1 MKELTRIKLI
11 NWHYFVNQTIEI
23 NGSTL
28 ITGDNGSGKSTIL
41 DALQLVLV
49 ADLRRIK
56 FNVSAFDETR
66 RNLLGYLRC
75 KTGNDSEDGRVYLRS
90 GDITSYV
97 ALEFYDTV
105 KNKYF
110 ILGVA
115 VDSYADNATW
125 DSKYFKIED
134 CRLEDSLFMAGKRP
148 YNIKE
153 LKGALRGRKATVYA
167 TAEFYRKDLLV
178 KLGSLNERFFS
189 LFVKAIS
196 FKPITDIRQ
205 FVYSYVLE
213 ERHINIDV
221 MRENLLRYK
230 EYSDLAAQTREKIG
244 ALEKI
249 LDKHAEVAR
258 EKEKVLV
265 QEYLIRRGTRDR
277 AAGELEENTRQER
290 VKRVE
295 LAGLEDELIRVRQR
309 MLELERDYEDHRDT
323 LAANKTFQLVDRL
336 NREIIDLKNR
346 LQEIQAERNRVAA
359 TAGAEARAL
368 RNLRD
373 SAGEELL
380 GAGEMDRLEALAAL
394 LEEVARGRVPVGAAA
409 GSGVDAGV
417 ATGAGTAAAGAGA
430 AVIASVDA
438 GNGTGGAGPDD
449 ATGASGDAAVAA
461 TARRLAE
468 GQALLAAIAARV
480 NEQLWECNGKTR
492 QLRDEEQ
499 QLLRELESLRN
510 KKFVYDRRVTELRDL
525 IAQSFH
531 KRGQN
536 VIPAVL
542 CELLEVPDEKWQ
554 DAVEGWLNTQRF
566 DLIVEPRHFDYAL
579 GVYERYKRKHNI
591 SGVGLVNTGKVLKFL
606 NRMEKGSLA
615 EEVRSENKYA
625 LAYVRQ
631 LMGNVMKCEH
641 EHELKLH
648 RRAIT
653 PTCMTYQN
661 NAARQIHFHVYETP
675 FIGERAFA
683 RQIARKEAR
692 LAEVLA
698 ELKLLER
705 RAGSLQALL
714 PLCAGRD
721 EKYIFIRERL
731 GVFRRL
737 EETRAR
743 LREKQQELS
752 AIDTTGIAEIQ
763 NKMKQ
768 LKLEIEATGKLIEEK
783 VGARGRL
790 EGDLERITG
799 ARAALETAAD
809 QAEEDLR
816 SFSEA
821 HPGVAEVGA
830 KRYERERRKKTPG
843 EIAANFLHNRKSLD
857 TLIYNKRQELAEL
870 LIGYANRYQF
880 GGRVDADD
888 VEEFRA
894 EYDKLTRSE
903 LPEYEEKINQAQK
916 EAEIEFKEHF
926 IFKLRENIENAHTE
940 FNFLNDALKGITFG
954 TDSYRFLVKPS
965 EQHRK
970 FHDMI
975 MDTDMVEGG
984 RSLFDSMFRERH
996 KEAMDELFD
1005 RIINLPPQYLP
1016 ESIAEFTDYR
1026 TFLDYDIKIYHSNGE
1041 TSTFSKVCREKSGGE
1056 TQTPYYVAIV
1066 ASFVQLYRAK
1076 TNRDSIR
1083 LMMFDEAF
1091 NRMDSDRVENS
1102 LRFIRE
1108 LGMQAII
1115 AAPTDKCE
1123 YIAPHVPTTLL
1134 VLRDGHYSWIEDYH
1148 QLKLEAAGQLKQAAV
1163 LGQS

>member
-11 NWHYFVNQTIEI
+11 NWHYFVNQTIELR
-23 NGSTL
+23 GSTL

-49 ADLRRIK
+49 ADLRKIK
-56 FNVSAFDETR
+56 FNVSAFDETK

-75 KTGNDSEDGRVYLRS
+75 KTGSDSEEGRVYLRW

-97 ALEFYDTV
+97 ALEFYDDV
-105 KNKYF
+105 RRKYF

-115 VDSYADNATW
+115 VDSYADNITW

-134 CRLEDSLFMAGKRP
+134 CRLDDKLFLTGNRP

-153 LKGALRGRKATVYA
+153 LKAALRGKKATVYA
-167 TAEFYRKDLLV
+167 SAEQYRKDLLV
-178 KLGSLNERFFS
+178 KLGSLSERFFS

-196 FKPITDIRQ
+196 FKPITDIRE

-213 ERHINIDV
+213 EKHINIDV

-244 ALEKI
+244 ALENI
-249 LDKHAEVAR
+249 LARHAEIAR

-265 QEYLIRRGTRDR
+265 QEYLIRRGTRDQ
-277 AAGELEENTRQER
+277 AAAALAENERQER
-290 VKRVE
+290 EKQ
-295 LAGLEDELIRVRQR
+295 A
-309 MLELERDYEDHRDT
+309 ELER
-323 LAANKTFQLVDRL
+323 L
-336 NREIIDLKNR
+336 
-346 LQEIQAERNRVAA
+346 
-359 TAGAEARAL
+359 
-368 RNLRD
+368 
-373 SAGEELL
+373 GEELL
-380 GAGEMDRLEALAAL
+380 GARRRKSDLTAEHDNLRDVLAADDVFQRVERLHRELADLRLQLEQVQGERDKVTAAAAAEAKALAGLLDGAGEEL
-394 LEEVARGRVPVGAAA
+394 LEPGERESLARLAEMLREVARGGLPA
-409 GSGVDAGV
+409 DAGED
-417 ATGAGTAAAGAGA
+417 GARAA
-430 AVIASVDA
+430 
-438 GNGTGGAGPDD
+438 
-449 ATGASGDAAVAA
+449 
-461 TARRLAE
+461 LAE
-468 GQALLAAIAARV
+468 GRALLSQVAARV
-480 NEQLWECNGKTR
+480 REKLWECQGKMG
-492 QLRDEEQ
+492 QLREEEQ
-499 QLLRELESLRN
+499 ELRRDLESLRN

-525 IAQSFH
+525 ITRSFRQ
-531 KRGQN
+531 RGQE
-536 VIPAVL
+536 VVPAVL

-566 DLIVEPRHFDYAL
+566 DLIVEPQYFNFAL
-579 GVYERYKRKHNI
+579 SVYERYKRKYNI
-591 SGVGLVNTGKVLKFL
+591 SGVGLVNTGRVLKFL
-606 NRMEKGSLA
+606 NRVEKGSLA
-615 EEVRSENKYA
+615 EEVRSDNRYA
-625 LAYVRQ
+625 LAYVHQ
-631 LMGNVMKCEH
+631 LMGNVMKCEN
-641 EHELKLH
+641 EQELKRH

-675 FIGERAFA
+675 YIGERAFA

-692 LAEVLA
+692 LQEVLA
-698 ELKLLER
+698 EIGALEE

-714 PLCAGRD
+714 PLCAERD
-721 EKYIFIRERL
+721 EKYIFIRDRL
-731 GVFRRL
+731 EVFRRL
-737 EETRAR
+737 EETRAQIK
-743 LREKQQELS
+743 EKQEELD
-752 AIDTTGIAEIQ
+752 AIDTSGIAEIQ
-763 NKMKQ
+763 RKMDAIK
-768 LKLEIEATGKLIEEK
+768 KDIAAVEGRIEDII
-783 VGARGRL
+783 GARGRL
-790 EGDLERITG
+790 QGELDQLAA
-799 ARAALETAAD
+799 ARAGLE
-809 QAEEDLR
+809 AEWERAEGDLR
-816 SFSEA
+816 SFSDE
-821 HPGVAEVGA
+821 HPGVVPVGEQ
-830 KRYERERRKKTPG
+830 RYERERRKKSPG

-857 TLIYNKRQELAEL
+857 TLISNKKQELIKL
-870 LIGYANRYQF
+870 LSDYANTYQF

-894 EYDKLTRSE
+894 EYEKLTGSE
-903 LPEYEEKINQAQK
+903 LPEYEEKINQAQR

-926 IFKLRENIENAHTE
+926 IFKLRENIENAYTE
-940 FNFLNDALKGITFG
+940 FNFLNEALKGITFG
-954 TDSYRFLVKPS
+954 TDRYRFLVKPS
-965 EQHRK
+965 ESHRK

-984 RSLFDSMFRERH
+984 RSLFDSLFRERH

-1005 RIINLPPQYLP
+1005 KIINLPPQYLP
-1016 ESIAEFTDYR
+1016 ESIAEYTDYR

-1102 LRFIRE
+1102 LRFIQE

-1134 VLRDGHYSWIEDYH
+1134 VLRDGHYSWIEDYR
-1148 QLKLEAAGQLKQAAV
+1148 QLRQLTAEAAGSGL
-1163 LGQS
+1163 S

>member
-28 ITGDNGSGKSTIL
+28 VTGDNGSGKSTIL

-75 KTGNDSEDGRVYLRS
+75 KTGNDSEDGRVYLRA

-105 KNKYF
+105 KHKYF

-115 VDSYADNATW
+115 VDSYADNTTW

-134 CRLEDSLFMAGKRP
+134 CRLEDELFMAGKRP

-153 LKGALRGRKATVYA
+153 LKGALRGKKATVYA

-249 LDKHAEVAR
+249 LGKHAEIAR

-265 QEYLIRRGTRDR
+265 QEYLIRRGNRDR
-277 AAGELEENTRQER
+277 AAGELEENTRLEQA
-290 VKRVE
+290 KRDE
-295 LAGLEDELIRVRQR
+295 LAVVEDELTRARR
-309 MLELERDYEDHRDT
+309 RERELERDYEEHRDT
-323 LAANKTFQLVDRL
+323 LAANETFQLVERL
-336 NREIIDLKNR
+336 NREIAGLKDALR
-346 LQEIQAERNRVAA
+346 EIEAERDRVAA
-359 TAGAEARAL
+359 TAAGEARAL
-368 RNLRD
+368 RELRD
-373 SAGEELL
+373 RAGEDLP
-380 GAGEMDRLEALAAL
+380 GGVDAGRLEELAAL
-394 LEEVARGRVPVGAAA
+394 LGEVARGRLPAAPAA
-409 GSGVDAGV
+409 G
-417 ATGAGTAAAGAGA
+417 TG
-430 AVIASVDA
+430 D
-438 GNGTGGAGPDD
+438 GTGGDGPAAGVTPAAN
-449 ATGASGDAAVAA
+449 ATGDAAGDAA
-461 TARRLAE
+461 AAAAARRLAA
-468 GQALLAAIAARV
+468 GQALLAGIATRV
-480 NEQLWECNGKTR
+480 NEQLWECNGR
-492 QLRDEEQ
+492 AAQLRGEEQ
-499 QLLRELESLRN
+499 QLRRELDSLRN

-525 IAQSFH
+525 IARSFQ
-531 KRGQN
+531 KRGQQ
-536 VIPAVL
+536 VVPAVL

-566 DLIVEPRHFDYAL
+566 DLIVEPRYFDYAL
-579 GVYERYKRKHNI
+579 EVYERHKREHNI

-606 NRMEKGSLA
+606 HRMERGSLA
-615 EEVRSENKYA
+615 EEVRSDNQYA

-641 EHELKLH
+641 EHELKSH

-692 LAEVLA
+692 LAEVTGA
-698 ELKLLER
+698 LKLLDR
-705 RAGSLQALL
+705 RAGALKALL

-731 GVFRRL
+731 DVFRRL
-737 EETRAR
+737 EGTRTR
-743 LREKQQELS
+743 LREKQRELA

-763 NKMKQ
+763 NKIKQ
-768 LKLEIEATGKLIEEK
+768 LKREIEATGKYIEAK
-783 VGARGRL
+783 AGARGRL
-790 EGDLERITG
+790 EGELERVAG
-799 ARAALETAAD
+799 ARAALEAAVE
-809 QAEEDLR
+809 QAEQDLR

-821 HPGVAEVGA
+821 NPGVVEAGA
-830 KRYERERRKKTPG
+830 KRYERERRKKSPG

-857 TLIYNKRQELAEL
+857 TLVYHKRQELAEL

-880 GGRVDADD
+880 GGRVDVDD
-888 VEEFRA
+888 IGEFRA

-903 LPEYEEKINQAQK
+903 LPEYEERINQAQK
-916 EAEIEFKEHF
+916 EAEVEFKEHF

-954 TDSYRFLVKPS
+954 TDSYRFVVKPS
-965 EQHRK
+965 EQYRK

-996 KEAMDELFD
+996 REAMDDLFD

-1041 TSTFSKVCREKSGGE
+1041 TSTFSRVCREKSGGE

-1134 VLRDGHYSWIEDYH
+1134 VLREGHYSWIEDYH
-1148 QLKLEAAGQLKQAAV
+1148 QLKLEAAGQLRQTAA
-1163 LGQS
+1163 LGRP

>member
-11 NWHYFVNQTIEI
+11 NWHYFVNQTIDI
-23 NGSTL
+23 SGSTL
-28 ITGDNGSGKSTIL
+28 VTGDNGSGKSTIL

-49 ADLRRIK
+49 ADLRQIK
-56 FNVSAFDETR
+56 FNVSAFDETK

-75 KTGNDSEDGRVYLRS
+75 KTGSDSDDGRVYLRS

-97 ALEFYDTV
+97 ALEFYDTG
-105 KNKYF
+105 KKKYF

-115 VDSYADNATW
+115 VDSYADNSTYN
-125 DSKYFKIED
+125 SKYFKIED
-134 CRLEDSLFMAGKRP
+134 CRLKDSLFLAGKRP

-153 LKGALRGRKATVYA
+153 LKGALRGKKATVYA
-167 TAEFYRKDLLV
+167 TAESYRKDLLV
-178 KLGSLNERFFS
+178 KLGSLSERFFS

-213 ERHINIDV
+213 ERYINIDV
-221 MRENLLRYK
+221 MRENLQRYK

-244 ALEKI
+244 VLEKI
-249 LDKHAEVAR
+249 LAKFKEIDR
-258 EKEKVLV
+258 EKKKVLV
-265 QEYLIRRGTRDR
+265 QEYLIRRGTRDK
-277 AAGELEENTRQER
+277 AAAELEENIRQER
-290 VKRVE
+290 ENRGGLQKLEEE
-295 LAGLEDELIRVRQR
+295 LLRARRQKSD
-309 MLELERDYEDHRDT
+309 LERDYEAHRDT
-323 LAANKTFQLVDRL
+323 LAANSTFQLVERL
-336 NREIIDLKNR
+336 NREIKELRLKLEELESKR
-346 LQEIQAERNRVAA
+346 DKVIAA
-359 TAGAEARAL
+359 AGREARS
-368 RNLRD
+368 LRD
-373 SAGEELL
+373 LLENAGEDLL
-380 GAGEMDRLEALAAL
+380 GAEERDRLEALAELCA
-394 LEEVARGRVPVGAAA
+394 EIARGRVPEVTGTEGAFRVLA
-409 GSGVDAGV
+409 G
-417 ATGAGTAAAGAGA
+417 
-430 AVIASVDA
+430 
-438 GNGTGGAGPDD
+438 
-449 ATGASGDAAVAA
+449 
-461 TARRLAE
+461 
-468 GQALLAAIAARV
+468 GQALLNSIGARI
-480 NEQLWECNGKTR
+480 NEKLWECNGKIK
-492 QLRDEEQ
+492 QLQEEEGELQRD
-499 QLLRELESLRN
+499 LESLRN

-525 IAQSFH
+525 ISRNFR
-531 KRGQN
+531 KRGQK

-542 CELLEVPDEKWQ
+542 CELLEVPNEKWQ

-566 DLIVEPRHFDYAL
+566 DLIVEPEHFNFAL
-579 GVYERYKRKHNI
+579 SVYERYKRKHNI

-606 NRMEKGSLA
+606 NRQEKGSLA
-615 EEVRSENKYA
+615 EEVRSDNKYA

-631 LMGNVMKCEH
+631 LMGNVMKCEN
-641 EHELKLH
+641 EQELKRH

-692 LAEVLA
+692 LEEVLA
-698 ELKLLER
+698 GKKLLVQNAE
-705 RAGSLQALL
+705 ALQELL

-731 GVFRRL
+731 DVFETIEDTRRSL
-737 EETRAR
+737 
-743 LREKQQELS
+743 KDKKDELA
-752 AIDTTGIAEIQ
+752 AIDTSGIAEIKA
-763 NKMKQ
+763 KMERLKKQ
-768 LKLEIEATGKLIEEK
+768 IKEAGDRVEELIGAKARLEAEI
-783 VGARGRL
+783 GRL
-790 EGDLERITG
+790 TGERAGLEK
-799 ARAALETAAD
+799 AAE
-809 QAEEDLR
+809 QAGEELQWFCD
-816 SFSEA
+816 A
-821 HPGVAEVGA
+821 YPGVVEVGE
-830 KRYERERRKKTPG
+830 KRYAKERRKKSPG

-857 TLIYNKRQELAEL
+857 TLINNRQQELIKL
-870 LIGYANRYQF
+870 LVDYNNSYQF
-880 GGRVDADD
+880 GGRVDAEDIS
-888 VEEFRA
+888 EFQA
-894 EYDKLTRSE
+894 EYEKLTRSE

-916 EAEIEFKEHF
+916 EAEVEFKEHF
-926 IFKLRENIENAHTE
+926 IFKLRENIENAYTE
-940 FNFLNDALKGITFG
+940 FNFLNEALKGITFG
-954 TDSYRFLVKPS
+954 TDRYRFLVKPS
-965 EQHRK
+965 EHHRK

-1005 RIINLPPQYLP
+1005 KIINLPPRYLP
-1016 ESIAEFTDYR
+1016 ESIAEYTDYR

-1123 YIAPHVPTTLL
+1123 YIAPYLPTTLL
-1134 VLRDGHYSWIEDYH
+1134 VLRDGHYSWIEDYR
-1148 QLKLEAAGQLKQAAV
+1148 QLKLGVAEELDRPKVSGMDA
-1163 LGQS
+1163 